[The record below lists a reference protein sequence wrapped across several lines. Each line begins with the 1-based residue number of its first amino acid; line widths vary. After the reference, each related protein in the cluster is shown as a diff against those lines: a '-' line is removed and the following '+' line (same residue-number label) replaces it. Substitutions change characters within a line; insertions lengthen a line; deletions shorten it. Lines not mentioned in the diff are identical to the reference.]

1 MQRNFFFSFSMCIFY
16 NATFFFLAMH
26 ICYDTNLLDARRKR
40 STLTSSFLLQHKK
53 KIVSSYCM
61 FFDFFFATI
70 FHLFVACN
78 RLVTWNKNT
87 HASFYCYNISYIIII
102 FVFLF
107 NSFVFL
113 VAMLLDASLNSP
125 QGREMN
131 PQMTIMELR

>member
-1 MQRNFFFSFSMCIFY
+1 MQEEKEAHLLLLFCYNTNNSNNKKKFKKKSFYCIF
-16 NATFFFLAMH
+16 L
-26 ICYDTNLLDARRKR
+26 
-40 STLTSSFLLQHKK
+40 
-53 KIVSSYCM
+53 
-61 FFDFFFATI
+61 ATI

-78 RLVTWNKNT
+78 YLVTWNKKKKHT
-87 HASFYCYNISYIIII
+87 HASFSCYNISYIIII